1 MPLYIQPDPNNFDG
15 LNFLSDQNMSVVNRK
30 AMQGTILAHTEGGVP
45 NMVLQLPAIN
55 EEELGY
61 LIYFFEKACALSG
74 YLLAVNPFNQPGVE
88 SYKKNMFAL
97 LKRL

>member
-1 MPLYIQPDPNNFDG
+1 
-15 LNFLSDQNMSVVNRK
+15 
-30 AMQGTILAHTEGGVP
+30 
-45 NMVLQLPAIN
+45 MVLQLPCIN

-97 LKRL
+97 LGKPGYENLTAELEAKLK